1 MVDFILRKGLAA
13 FVSKQ
18 TKIISAA
25 FFIAATTILAQVL
38 GFLKYRIMLSEF
50 GPSSDL
56 GVFFAS
62 FRVPEFLFQVI
73 IIGAVS
79 SSFIPIFSSL
89 LNKNKEKE
97 AFNFA
102 SSMLTISLLAF
113 SVVAFVVIIFAR
125 ELSGI
130 VAPGFTDKEL
140 DLMANLTRI
149 VMLSQILFV
158 FATVFTAILQS
169 FQHFLI
175 PGIANALYNVGIIL
189 ATLFLADRFGIYAPA
204 LGALIGSVLYA
215 GAQFP
220 LLLINKY
227 RARFL
232 LSLNY
237 GIKEV
242 IPLMIPR
249 SLTIIVTQLALT
261 ANVIFAS
268 YISARSIV
276 IFDLAQVL
284 MLAPVLLFGQSI
296 AQASFPV
303 LARKKDDLIAFKDI
317 FVASFNQILYLTLPI
332 SALFIVLRIPIVR
345 LLYGARESF
354 DWAATVS
361 TGFTLAA
368 FALSMSAQALIYL
381 LARAFYA
388 RHNTRTPFVIT
399 LISVVINVTLSYTF
413 IRVMNLPIQYLAV
426 SFTISQWLAFLTML
440 AALDKKINFPKVD
453 MITSVAKITLASF
466 VMGVSLYI
474 PIKLLDQLVFDT
486 TRTINLLILTGIA
499 SGAGLASYLFVTW
512 LLDIRESYAI
522 IAVIKKFKSKA
533 RFARQLDE
541 IIDGGSKLNP

>member
-1 MVDFILRKGLAA
+1 MVDFLLQKGLAA

-18 TKIISAA
+18 TKILSAA
-25 FFIAATTILAQVL
+25 FFLAATTIIAQIL
-38 GFLKYRIMLSEF
+38 GFLKYRIMLAEF

-79 SSFIPIFSSL
+79 SSFIPIFTGL

-97 AFNFA
+97 AFDFA
-102 SSMLTISLLAF
+102 SSMLTVSTIGFLIIT
-113 SVVAFVVIIFAR
+113 VIVMIFAR
-125 ELSGI
+125 PLSI
-130 VAPGFTDKEL
+130 LVAPGLTPSEI
-140 DLMANLTRI
+140 DLMVQLTRI
-149 VMLSQILFV
+149 IMLAQVIFV
-158 FATVFTAILQS
+158 FATIFTAMLQS

-175 PGIANALYNVGIIL
+175 PGIANALYNLGIIL
-189 ATLFLADRFGIYAPA
+189 ATLLLAKEYGIYAA
-204 LGALIGSVLYA
+204 AIGALFGAILYTIV
-215 GAQFP
+215 QIP
-220 LLLINKY
+220 LLAVNKY

-232 LSLNY
+232 FSLNY
-237 GIKEV
+237 GIRGV
-242 IPLMIPR
+242 IPMMVPR
-249 SLTIIVTQLALT
+249 SLTIVVAQIALT

-296 AQASFPV
+296 AQACFPV
-303 LARKKDDLIAFKDI
+303 LSRKKDDLVAFKNI

-345 LLYGARESF
+345 LLYGARETF
-354 DWAATVS
+354 DWPATVS
-361 TGFTLAA
+361 TGLTLAA

-388 RHNTRTPFVIT
+388 QHDTRTPFIT
-399 LISVVINVTLSYTF
+399 TTISVIVNIAISYIF
-413 IRVMNLPIQYLAV
+413 ITQLKLPIPFLAL
-426 SFTISQWLAFLTML
+426 SFTIAQWLAFLLQL
-440 AALDKKINFPKVD
+440 AWLDRKIQLPKSE
-453 MITSVAKITLASF
+453 MIVSIAKISLATF

-499 SGAGLASYLFVTW
+499 SAAGLISYIFVTW
-512 LLDIRESYAI
+512 LLDIKESYAI
-522 IAVIKKFKSKA
+522 FAVIKRFRTKA
-533 RFARQLDE
+533 RFATELDE
-541 IIDGGSKLNP
+541 VIDGGTKFNP

>member
-1 MVDFILRKGLAA
+1 MVDFLLRKGLAA

-62 FRVPEFLFQVI
+62 FRIPEFLFQVI

-89 LNKNKEKE
+89 LNQNKEKK
-97 AFNFA
+97 AFDFA
-102 SSMLTISLLAF
+102 SSMLTISLIVF
-113 SVVAFVVIIFAR
+113 SCIAAIVIIFADP
-125 ELSGI
+125 LSGLI
-130 VAPGFTDKEL
+130 APGFNEQEL
-140 DLMANLTRI
+140 HLLVQLTRI
-149 VMLSQILFV
+149 IMLSQILFV
-158 FATVFTAILQS
+158 FATIFTAMLQS

-175 PGIANALYNVGIIL
+175 PGIANALYNAGIIL
-189 ATLFLADRFGIYAPA
+189 ATLFLADTYGIYAPA
-204 LGALIGSVLYA
+204 IGAFVGSVLYA
-215 GAQFP
+215 GIQFP

-227 RARFL
+227 KARFL
-232 LSLNY
+232 LSFNH

-249 SLTIIVTQLALT
+249 SLTIIVAQLALT

-268 YISARSIV
+268 LISARSIV

-296 AQASFPV
+296 AQAAFPV
-303 LARKKDDLIAFKDI
+303 LSRKRDDILAFKDI

-361 TGFTLAA
+361 TGLTLSA

-388 RHNTRTPFVIT
+388 QHDTRTPFVTTT
-399 LISVVINVTLSYTF
+399 LAVVINIILSYTL
-413 IRVMNLPIQYLAV
+413 IRIFNLPIPYLAL
-426 SFTISQWLAFLTML
+426 SFTLAQWIAFFAQLFWIDRKISLPK
-440 AALDKKINFPKVD
+440 LDMFKSI
-453 MITSVAKITLASF
+453 AKITLAAF

-499 SGAGLASYLFVTW
+499 SGAGLASYIFVTW
-512 LLDIRESYAI
+512 LLDIKESYAI
-522 IAVIKKFKSKA
+522 IGVFKKFKSRA
-533 RFARQLDE
+533 RFARQIGE